1 MRYHLPQNTSNLST
15 GSLSSMIDIVF
26 LLIIFFVVTASFDR
40 EQIDSQVMLPT
51 VSSAAVRSLP
61 PERLMLNVLA
71 DGSVKL
77 GFHHIP
83 ASDVPDKLGSVMES
97 MNADRKAILIVN
109 GDRDTPH
116 KFISSVM
123 NVAARAGYRQV
134 RINAEVQS
142 EKK

>member
-1 MRYHLPQNTSNLST
+1 MRYQFPENSSNMSV

-40 EQIDSQVMLPT
+40 EQIDSKVTLPT
-51 VSSAAVRSLP
+51 VNSAAIKSLP

-77 GFHHIP
+77 GFYHI
-83 ASDVPDKLGSVMES
+83 STSEVPDKLGSVMHA
-97 MNADRKAILIVN
+97 MKADRKTVLIVN

-116 KFISSVM
+116 KFISAVM
-123 NVAARAGYRQV
+123 DSAAKAGYNQV
-134 RINAEVQS
+134 RINAEVKA
-142 EKK
+142 EGK